1 MWEGLTSTAPVIRDR
16 QALAVIRPVN
26 IKPQPVNSSQDGQPT
41 CRDCERWILLLWHRW
56 SSLGKSANIRMNSQ
70 IGLII
75 SVVWGNGKSLDRIFS
90 LQYYIVVT
98 VSAQSVVDL
107 HKWPGSGGWRLRRVG
122 GRWARG
128 SRTCR
133 SEAPPARWPGRR
145 CAPSDRTSSTAS
157 PWDSRATSRPSDTW
171 HTAAQSYNHRFYRHS
186 LLIIT
191 LFHENS
197 SM

>member
-1 MWEGLTSTAPVIRDR
+1 MSTFVWQPDLMLVQTVVWDVGEAHRCCSSRQRSPGSCRHLTCHNT
-16 QALAVIRPVN
+16 
-26 IKPQPVNSSQDGQPT
+26 QPVNRSQDGQPT
-41 CRDCERWILLLWHRW
+41 CRDCERWILWLWHRW

-75 SVVWGNGKSLDRIFS
+75 SVVRGNGKSLDRIFS
-90 LQYYIVVT
+90 LQYYIVIT
-98 VSAQSVVDL
+98 VSTESVVDL
-107 HKWPGSGGWRLRRVG
+107 HKWPGFGGWRLLRVG

-171 HTAAQSYNHRFYRHS
+171 HTAAKSYKHR
-186 LLIIT
+186 
-191 LFHENS
+191 
-197 SM
+197 M